1 MFELLMSMVTLT
13 IQAIFITATPVGL
26 AMVAVGV
33 IHPTG
38 KD

>member
-26 AMVAVGV
+26 AMVALVAL
-33 IHPTG
+33 HPTG